1 MGFYFLVSSIII
13 GNILFKYI
21 ISMMIYIFHLGKIII
36 LFFSDIQKINP
47 RIFNTFN
54 LEHELPSN
62 RFVNWLLIPLKT
74 SRYLELHSVSI
85 PNLFFIKFAMLE
97 S

>member
-1 MGFYFLVSSIII
+1 
-13 GNILFKYI
+13 
-21 ISMMIYIFHLGKIII
+21 MMICLFHLGKILNI
-36 LFFSDIQKINP
+36 FFSDIQKINP

-62 RFVNWLLIPLKT
+62 KFDNWLLIPLKT
-74 SRYLELHSVSI
+74 SRYFELHSVSI
-85 PNLFFIKFAMLE
+85 PSLFFIKFAILD